1 MPHPRLLLIDYG
13 DLPSL
18 VAATLQTRPDET
30 VIFHPRGPD
39 VAAGGREAAA
49 REHAELLGARG
60 FVVDQLP
67 EIDPAT
73 PLPAAGPDRDRIEAL
88 DDACVLWRSA
98 ALAVRRGCP
107 AIVWPRQVGPDP
119 DRIGHAVLR
128 ANLVA
133 DFVQVGAPGDAAWE
147 LVIDLPLV
155 DLTDDR
161 LVELADEGGAPMRA
175 FRPCE
180 SGRGPAAV
188 PCEQC
193 DGCRRWRS
201 AFDAAGVA
209 WPWATVSI

>member
-1 MPHPRLLLIDYG
+1 MTQSGLLLIDYG

-18 VAATLQTRPDET
+18 VAATIQTRPDET
-30 VIFHPRGPD
+30 VILHPRGSEA
-39 VAAGGREAAA
+39 AAGGREAAA
-49 REHAELLGARG
+49 REHAELMGARG

-67 EIDPAT
+67 EIDPGT
-73 PLPAAGPDRDRIEAL
+73 PLPAAGPDRDRIEAI
-88 DDACVLWRSA
+88 DDACVLWRAA

-119 DRIGHAVLR
+119 DRIGPAVLR

-133 DFVQVGAPGDAAWE
+133 DFVQVGGHAARK

-155 DLTDDR
+155 DLTDDH

-175 FRPCE
+175 FRPCD
-180 SGRGPAAV
+180 SGRGSAAG

-193 DGCRRWRS
+193 DGCKRWRS

-209 WPWATVSI
+209 WPWATVPI